1 MMEVRKVNAGNG
13 WNWISGGFAIFK
25 QSPVIWIALFFIYV
39 LIGMALSIIPVAG
52 PIVFNVLA
60 PVFMAGFMMGCRA
73 LEMGEEIEINH
84 LFAGF
89 KQNTSQLITVGGIYL
104 AALIV
109 IVGVVFLASGAA
121 PLSNPMMAED
131 LMSGKHATAAGEGMF
146 LPLLIVVAAMVP
158 LFMAYWFAPTLVLFH
173 DMKALD
179 AMKLSFVACLRN
191 IIPFFVYSLIS
202 MVLMVLAAIPLGLG
216 LLVMIPTMTASLYVS
231 YKDIFGIQLA
241 EQEGATVEL

>member
-1 MMEVRKVNAGNG
+1 MMEVRQVNSSHG

-39 LIGMALSIIPVAG
+39 LIGMALSIIPVVG
-52 PIVFNVLA
+52 PVVFNVLA

-121 PLSNPMMAED
+121 PLSGPMMAED
-131 LMSGKHATAAGEGMF
+131 LMSGQHATAAGGGML
-146 LPLLIVVAAMVP
+146 LPLLIVLAAMMP

-179 AMKLSFVACLRN
+179 AMKLSFIACLRN
-191 IIPFFVYSLIS
+191 IMPFFVYSLIS

-241 EQEGATVEL
+241 EQEGAAVEL